1 MTLGKRIALC
11 RKKSG
16 MSQEDLA
23 DRLSLSRQAVSRWE
37 TDAALPDVE
46 KIIQLSRIFN
56 VTTDYLLLGETSDFS
71 LQESASLSAEEY
83 ALRERKRH
91 FRIGFGISS
100 LATGALTAV
109 AALILAQFHANR
121 LTEWWTRWG
130 RYGTALFFS
139 WRFHLL
145 LLGILLA
152 VIGAGVLLRE
162 YFRKD

>member
-1 MTLGKRIALC
+1 MTLGKRIAFC

-46 KIIQLSRIFN
+46 KVIQLSRIFG
-56 VTTDYLLLGETSDFS
+56 VSTDYLLLGETSNSS
-71 LQESASLSAEEY
+71 LQGSTSISAEAH
-83 ALRERKRH
+83 ALRERQRH

-100 LATGALTAV
+100 LAAGVLTAV
-109 AALILAQFHANR
+109 AALVLAQLHANR

-130 RYGTALFFS
+130 RYGTALFYS
-139 WRFHLL
+139 WRFPLL
-145 LLGILLA
+145 LLGILFAIVGA
-152 VIGAGVLLRE
+152 VILGRE